1 MIKIINFVTRV
12 ATEQHFILKTV
23 LFVPVIKDLYGE
35 LERLLQDEFF
45 VQIAIL
51 EILNVNLEIL

>member
-12 ATEQHFILKTV
+12 ATEHYYILKSV